1 MKIYKY
7 LDQKADIFN
16 NSKISVC
23 KPVLLSFIF
32 FSSLKCCTDRRNQ
45 TALYFYKEFVQ
56 RILSVVVVRA
66 SYMQQLAKV
75 LNGINAQR
83 FERNGAIFML
93 NTIYIQQLW
102 VMTRGV
108 YAAAVRGPF
117 AATVMCF
124 ADQKV
129 EKIFDSGGG
138 GGG

>member
-1 MKIYKY
+1 
-7 LDQKADIFN
+7 
-16 NSKISVC
+16 
-23 KPVLLSFIF
+23 
-32 FSSLKCCTDRRNQ
+32 
-45 TALYFYKEFVQ
+45 
-56 RILSVVVVRA
+56 
-66 SYMQQLAKV
+66 
-75 LNGINAQR
+75 
-83 FERNGAIFML
+83 ML